1 MKSENLNCFTFQLRL
16 LRITNRRY
24 PIFASHISNL
34 MNSWRRLPPPKR
46 FCFSSVCYCVAYPVG
61 VQSVAIS
68 VYVCL
73 SADLIN
79 HTHVQISRQFEYMLP
94 VTVALFFSL
103 QRRCNKLFNSSF
115 VDDVMF
121 SHNGAS
127 GPESVNVMFHR
138 ILQATSPGVKSNIY
152 DCLVWVLIC
161 PSAVLPKLWTN
172 FNVIAGNVA

>member
-1 MKSENLNCFTFQLRL
+1 MS
-16 LRITNRRY
+16 
-24 PIFASHISNL
+24 
-34 MNSWRRLPPPKR
+34 
-46 FCFSSVCYCVAYPVG
+46 
-61 VQSVAIS
+61 
-68 VYVCL
+68 VCL

-152 DCLVWVLIC
+152 DCLV
-161 PSAVLPKLWTN
+161 
-172 FNVIAGNVA
+172 